1 MKSEFYD
8 KVARQCVSGELL
20 STKTAADILSSDDIE
35 LLSLLNAAYAVRKK
49 FVGRQVTIHIIN
61 NVQNGHCPENCRYCA
76 QAKSSEAA
84 IEEYPMKSDSEILLE
99 AKSAHERGAHRYC
112 MVFSGRGPSQKRIEH
127 LARLIREIKSRYPIE
142 VCASAGLLDEEKA
155 GVLADAGLDRMNHN
169 LNTSARHYP
178 EICSTHTY
186 EDRLNTLQVAR
197 QAGLQLCSGV
207 ILGMGENTDDIID
220 MAYTLRELSAESI
233 PINFFIPIEGT
244 QLSEQPALSPEYCL
258 RVLCLYRFLNPKAEI
273 RMAAGRERYLRNME
287 VMALYP
293 ANSLFLDGYLNAKG
307 AQRARTLQM
316 IKDAGFTIESEYSLD
331 ELIAAETSSGN
342 AGNND
347 PSGEI
352 AIKNLGDLRPEFESP
367 V

>member
-1 MKSEFYD
+1 MKPEFYGQI
-8 KVARQCVSGELL
+8 ARQSVSGQLL
-20 STKTAADILSSDDIE
+20 SKESAADILYSKDVE
-35 LLSLLNAAYAVRKK
+35 LLPLVNAAYAVRKK
-49 FVGRQVTIHIIN
+49 FVGKQVTIHIIN
-61 NVQNGHCPENCRYCA
+61 NVQNGYCPENCRYCA

-112 MVFSGRGPSQKRIEH
+112 MVFAGRGPSQKRIEH
-127 LARLIREIKSRYPIE
+127 LARLVREIKSQYKIE
-142 VCASAGLLDEEKA
+142 VCVSAGLLDKDKA
-155 GVLADAGLDRMNHN
+155 QVLADAGLDRLNHN
-169 LNTSARHYP
+169 LNTSARHYST
-178 EICSTHTY
+178 ICTTHTY

-207 ILGMGENTDDIID
+207 IIGMGESSDDIID

-258 RVLCLYRFLNPKAEI
+258 RALCLFRFINPKAEI
-273 RMAAGRERYLRNME
+273 RIAAGRERYLRNME

-293 ANSLFLDGYLNAKG
+293 ANSLFLNGYLNVKG

-316 IKDAGFTIESEYSLD
+316 IKDAGFTIKSEYSLD
-331 ELIAAETSSGN
+331 ELIATETSADN

-352 AIKNLGDLRPEFESP
+352 AIKNLGDLRPELENP